1 MYNTNMT
8 YLYIL
13 HNFNHASQKWCVIS
27 SEDAY
32 GVMALFNTFPVN
44 DAFDLFITS
53 KVNSDYF
60 EIESEIGETYILQRF
75 EIAKDNI
82 IDLEVV

>member
-1 MYNTNMT
+1 
-8 YLYIL
+8 
-13 HNFNHASQKWCVIS
+13 
-27 SEDAY
+27 
-32 GVMALFNTFPVN
+32 MALFNTFPVN

-53 KVNSDYF
+53 KVDSDYF

-82 IDLEVV
+82 IDLEIV

>member
-1 MYNTNMT
+1 M
-8 YLYIL
+8 
-13 HNFNHASQKWCVIS
+13 S

-53 KVNSDYF
+53 KVDSDYF

-82 IDLEVV
+82 SDLEIVKDNIIDLEVV